1 MKHPRKLIHTDRFDL
16 CDYGES
22 AAFVNEIAEAIASK
36 YRLSGGWSVEM
47 VINEAFCQAKTL
59 LLDFSPQIFFEGE
72 YYNET
77 VKTMP
82 LYVANAVFSVV
93 YVLLRETDCMGDVL
107 KMIENKLTNRP
118 IFNTIKPIKNNS
130 QSINFYPDTEYFKN
144 ADYVNWRV
152 FTENFRPDCIW
163 RILFISQSYEFYA
176 FVAKGIL
183 GQLKTYVLESSRLN
197 DELLIK
203 SENLLLSC
211 IDNTLLSSLYFGDSA
226 AESMGYGF
234 PMAIVERIREDRPE
248 TIEKLRATQKSLEEY
263 RKSYEEMKIKIARAE
278 KDREAQ
284 LRASDEYQATIEE
297 MRRQL
302 GRSHISLNTIAD
314 CILRLPTLEM
324 QYSAFQQVNT
334 LLTGTA
340 WSNKAQEV
348 LTKMF
353 SKVEAQSR
361 NCTVNIENFNNTGIY
376 NDNSTCIQSSSAK
389 KLIE

>member
-1 MKHPRKLIHTDRFDL
+1 MKHPRKLIHTDRLDL
-16 CDYGES
+16 CDYGDS
-22 AAFVNEIAEAIASK
+22 TAFVNEIAEAIAVK
-36 YRLSGGWSVEM
+36 YRLSGGWTVER

-72 YYNET
+72 YYNEA

-82 LYVANAVFSVV
+82 LNVANAVFSVV
-93 YVLLRETDCMGDVL
+93 YVLLRETDCMGDVIQ
-107 KMIENKLTNRP
+107 MIENKLTNRP
-118 IFNTIKPIKNNS
+118 IFNTIKSIKNKS
-130 QSINFYPDTEYFKN
+130 QTINFYPDTEYFKN

-163 RILFISQSYEFYA
+163 RILFISQSYEFHA

-183 GQLKTYVLESSRLN
+183 GQLKSYVIESGRSN

-203 SENLLLSC
+203 SENMLLSC
-211 IDNTLLSSLYFGDSA
+211 IDDTLLSSLYFGDSA
-226 AESMGYGF
+226 TESLGYGF
-234 PMAIVERIREDRPE
+234 PMAIVERIMEDRPE
-248 TIEKLRATQKSLEEY
+248 TIAELRATRKSLEDY
-263 RKSYEEMKIKIARAE
+263 RKSCEEMKTQIARAE

-284 LRASDEYQATIEE
+284 LRASEEYQATIEE
-297 MRRQL
+297 MKRQL

-340 WSNKAQEV
+340 WSDKAQEV

-361 NCTVNIENFNNTGIY
+361 NCTVNIENFNNTGTY
-376 NDNSTCIQSSSAK
+376 NDNSTCIQSPSAP
-389 KLIE
+389 KLIK